1 MLLDEFVEQKT
12 KELERL
18 EKQEDAS
25 VSQKDKEEDD
35 ARDIETLI
43 N

>member
-1 MLLDEFVEQKT
+1 MRIERYYEYKNMLLDEFVEQKT

-25 VSQKDKEEDD
+25 VS
-35 ARDIETLI
+35 
-43 N
+43 